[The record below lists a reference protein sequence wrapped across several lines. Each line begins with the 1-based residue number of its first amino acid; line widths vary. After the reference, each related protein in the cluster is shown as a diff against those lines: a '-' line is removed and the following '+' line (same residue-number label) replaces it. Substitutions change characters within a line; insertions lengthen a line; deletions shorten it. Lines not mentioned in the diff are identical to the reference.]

1 MNKPIKAVSFA
12 AAAVLAVTICT
23 FLIIRQ
29 THEDV
34 LSKEAVIK
42 KVEASYEGKV
52 TKSTQSKD
60 KKTYEMTLENPKGTY
75 FIKADATSADI
86 LSMNRVKAMNP
97 SVMTEKEAE
106 HLALK
111 RVPGTVKKR
120 THKNR
125 VATYIIQKEGG
136 KTYEVKVDMQAKTV
150 LSADQISN
158 KDQQKTPITKKEAK
172 IIAERETGGTAD
184 DADLEESEGTL
195 IFEVDVD
202 LPDDKEATVKIN
214 AYTGKVANI
223 VYED

>member
-23 FLIIRQ
+23 FLIIRH

-42 KVEASYEGKV
+42 KVETSYEGKV

-75 FIKADATSADI
+75 FLKADATSADI

-136 KTYEVKVDMQAKTV
+136 KTYEVKVDMQTKTV

-172 IIAERETGGTAD
+172 TIAERETGGTAD

>member
-12 AAAVLAVTICT
+12 VAAVLAVIVCT

-136 KTYEVKVDMQAKTV
+136 KTYKVKVDMQAKTV

>member
-1 MNKPIKAVSFA
+1 MTKTIKTVSFA
-12 AAAVLAVTICT
+12 AAAILVVSICT

-29 THEDV
+29 THENV
-34 LSKEAVIK
+34 LSKETVVK

-52 TKSTQSKD
+52 TKATQSKD
-60 KKTYEMTLENPKGTY
+60 KKTYDITLKNPKGTY
-75 FIKADATSADI
+75 FVKADAISADI
-86 LSMNRVKAMNP
+86 LSMNRVKALNP
-97 SVMTEKEAE
+97 SAMTEKEAE
-106 HLALK
+106 HLALE
-111 RVPGTVKKR
+111 RVPGTVKKQTR
-120 THKNR
+120 QSR
-125 VATYIIQKEGG
+125 VAIYTIQNEDG
-136 KTYEVKVDMQAKTV
+136 KTYEVKVDMQAKAV
-150 LSADQISN
+150 LSADQIS

-172 IIAERETGGTAD
+172 TIAERKTGGTAD